1 MGARAAQIYG
11 GGIMRY
17 LKLFALFTRLGILN
31 ETEYRANLVLHVFE
45 SLMSFFTGISVLWVV
60 FSKTP
65 TLGGW
70 DWNELMVLLSLWF
83 VINGI
88 VNMVIA
94 PSIRA
99 FMHDI
104 WLGNLDYLLTKPESH
119 QFMASARKVL
129 IFNVVD
135 ILVGLL
141 ILIGALYRL
150 SPELKLE
157 QITKFTIT
165 FVAGCIIL
173 YGFWIILGTLALW
186 TVKLEN
192 LMLVFYSM
200 FAAGRWPAGLYPAWL
215 RYSLIFIVPI
225 ALAIT
230 VPAEAMVG
238 RLTWTVTFISLIW
251 ALLMFWLSKKFFN
264 YGVRYKYMGASA

>member
-1 MGARAAQIYG
+1 
-11 GGIMRY
+11 MRY

-31 ETEYRANLVLHVFE
+31 ETEYRANLILHAFE
-45 SLMSFFTGISVLWVV
+45 SLMSFFTGISVLWVI
-60 FSKTP
+60 FSQTP
-65 TLGGW
+65 TVGGW

-83 VINGI
+83 IINGI

-135 ILVGLL
+135 VLVGLL
-141 ILIGALYRL
+141 ILVAALYRL
-150 SPELKLE
+150 SPGLKLV
-157 QITKFTIT
+157 QVAQFTVT
-165 FVAGCIIL
+165 FLAGCAIL
-173 YGFWIILGTLALW
+173 YSFWIILGTLALW

-238 RLTWTVTFISLIW
+238 RLTWTVAFVSLIW
-251 ALLMFWLSKKFFN
+251 AVLLLWLSRKFFN